1 LKIIS
6 FINRSILRKTVF
18 LFVAIVFVPVLLMA
32 YFAYGILLK
41 NNNDNLVSGLKSGA
55 GYINTVF
62 EYNSNLVLSNSIK
75 LKDDYIF
82 IEMIKSLLEG
92 KENHSEMMDYINKN
106 YKFDF
111 FVILPGNGNEEFFYS
126 ETVRRDVFTE
136 VISEFNKPMI
146 ICSGKN
152 FISVVK
158 IPVNTKIKT
167 HHVTLGMMIDSYNIL
182 ESSKILDFDFIVIEK
197 KDGAA
202 VNRFSSL
209 HDEYGYAIPPGSLAL
224 NPEILSSTEIFTEKI
239 NGETRKLLPFD
250 FANLSKDYRG
260 VISKHVNFEYLKSA
274 QRYLGLLLLL
284 FIILTIVLAVFIR
297 SQILSPVIKLLEG
310 IRTASAQIEKGQPIE
325 SLDIRNKDEIGLL
338 AGEYNRMATEIA
350 KSFSRIK
357 YLQNYLLNI
366 FESMPSGLIVV
377 DSEGKIT
384 QWNKNAEKYTRDIN
398 SLKKGN
404 EVWKSLPDLKI
415 YKEDLI
421 NLINEKRQLEFY
433 REPVQH
439 GVHKNV
445 NVNLFPLVSNGVTG
459 SVIRIDDVTDLK
471 KKEEQLV
478 QAQKME
484 TIGTLAG
491 GIAHDFNNI
500 LAGIVGVVSLLR
512 HKIDN
517 GMKITDEI
525 LNDYLDI
532 MEQSGNRAA
541 DIVQR
546 LLTLS
551 RKQTVS
557 VEKVRI
563 SEVINHV
570 MRICSNTFDKSVK
583 ITGINTNS
591 TIQTIVDFTQLE
603 QIILNLSINASHAM
617 TIMRGDDSKWG
628 GELTIEIA
636 ENLDHDELNKFRP
649 SDDDKDYFRI
659 SVKDNGV
666 GIDPV
671 TVKQIFEP
679 FFSTKDKSMGT
690 GLGLT
695 IVYNVVQQSGGFID
709 IDSEPGK
716 GTEFK
721 IYMPKYFDDGSG
733 DDIKKTESIIQGTG
747 TVLVIDDEPVLRELA
762 RSMLG
767 QAGYK
772 VITAKDGVEGT
783 DIYAENCENIDI
795 VLLDMMM
802 PNKNGK
808 ETFIDLKE
816 MDGDV
821 KVVMTSGFTRD
832 KRVEDVLK
840 LGARDFI
847 QKPYTIF
854 SLAEKIYKVINES

>member
-1 LKIIS
+1 M
-6 FINRSILRKTVF
+6 V
-18 LFVAIVFVPVLLMA
+18 IVFIPLLVMA
-32 YFAYGILLK
+32 YFAYGILL
-41 NNNDNLVSGLKSGA
+41 DNHNHNIISALRSGA
-55 GYINTVF
+55 GYINTIF
-62 EYNSNLVLSNSIK
+62 EYNSKLVKSNSIK
-75 LKDDYIF
+75 LRDDFVFVKMAESI
-82 IEMIKSLLEG
+82 SEG
-92 KENHSEMMDYINKN
+92 KEDPSILMNYLNKN
-106 YKFDF
+106 YGYDF
-111 FVILPGNGNEEFFYS
+111 YMISGSENDKEFFYS
-126 ETVRRDVFTE
+126 GTVKRDLFSE
-136 VISEFNKPMI
+136 EIKEFNKPVI
-146 ICSGKN
+146 ICSAQS
-152 FISVVK
+152 FIAVIK
-158 IPVNTKIKT
+158 IPLNTSVSTRSI
-167 HHVTLGMMIDSYNIL
+167 TLGMMIDDYNIQ
-182 ESSKILDFDFIVIEK
+182 ESSNILDFDFIVIEK
-197 KDGAA
+197 KDGSAE
-202 VNRFSSL
+202 NRFSTL
-209 HDEYGYAIPPGSLAL
+209 HDEYGFAIPPGSLTL
-224 NPEILSSTEIFTEKI
+224 PVEMLSSSEIFTETI
-239 NGETRKLLPFD
+239 NGKTRKLLPFD
-250 FANLSKDYRG
+250 FTDLSRDYRG
-260 VISKHVNFEYLKSA
+260 VISKHANFEYLKSA
-274 QRYLGLLLLL
+274 QKYIGFLLL
-284 FIILTIVLAVFIR
+284 FFVFLTIVLAVFIR
-297 SQILSPVIKLLEG
+297 SQILSPVVKLLEG
-310 IRTASAQIEKGQPIE
+310 IKTASVQIEKGRPIE
-325 SLDIRNKDEIGLL
+325 SLDIKNKDEIGIL

-350 KSFSRIK
+350 KNFSRIK

-384 QWNKNAEKYTRDIN
+384 QWNKNAEKYAGDSKN
-398 SLKKGN
+398 LKKGS

-415 YKEDLI
+415 YKDDLI
-421 NLINEKRQLEFY
+421 SMISEKKQLEFY
-433 REPVQH
+433 REPVQN

-459 SVIRIDDVTDLK
+459 SVIRIDDITEFK

-517 GMKITDEI
+517 GMEITDEL

-551 RKQTVS
+551 KKQTVS
-557 VEKVRI
+557 VDKVKI

-570 MRICSNTFDKSVK
+570 IRICSNTFDKSIK
-583 ITGINTNS
+583 ITGINTDS
-591 TIQTIVDFTQLE
+591 EILTIVDFTQLE

-617 TIMRGDDSKWG
+617 TIMRDENVRWG
-628 GELTIEIA
+628 GELVIEIV
-636 ENLDHDELNKFRP
+636 ENLDKSELLKFRP

-666 GIDPV
+666 GMDPE

-716 GTEFK
+716 GTEFR
-721 IYMPKYFDDGSG
+721 IYMPKYFSDGSE
-733 DDIKKTESIIQGTG
+733 DEIKKSEHIIKGEGTI
-747 TVLVIDDEPVLRELA
+747 LVIDDEPVLRELA

-767 QAGYK
+767 QAGYQ
-772 VITAKDGVEGT
+772 VITAKDGIEGV
-783 DIYAENCENIDI
+783 DVYMRNIDNIDI

-808 ETFIDLKE
+808 ETFIDLK
-816 MDGDV
+816 DIRSDI
-821 KVVMTSGFTRD
+821 KVVMTSGFTKD

-854 SLAEKIYKVINES
+854 SLAEKIHKVMNES

>member
-1 LKIIS
+1 M
-6 FINRSILRKTVF
+6 
-18 LFVAIVFVPVLLMA
+18 IVFIPVLVMT
-32 YFAYGILLK
+32 YFAYGILL
-41 NNNDNLVSGLKSGA
+41 DNHNHNIISGLRSGA
-55 GYINTVF
+55 GYINTIF
-62 EYNSNLVLSNSIK
+62 EYNSKLALSNSIK
-75 LKDDYIF
+75 LRDDFVF
-82 IEMIKSLLEG
+82 IKMAQSISEG
-92 KENHSEMMDYINKN
+92 KEDPSGLMNYLNKN
-106 YKFDF
+106 YGYDF
-111 FVILPGNGNEEFFYS
+111 YMITGLEDDKEFFYS
-126 ETVRRDVFTE
+126 ETVKRDLFNE
-136 VISEFNKPMI
+136 GIKELNKPVI
-146 ICSGKN
+146 ICSAQS
-152 FISVVK
+152 FIAAIK
-158 IPVNTKIKT
+158 IPLNTAAVTRNI
-167 HHVTLGMMIDSYNIL
+167 TLGMMIDGYNIQ
-182 ESSKILDFDFIVIEK
+182 ESSKILDFDFVVIEK
-197 KDGAA
+197 KDGSV
-202 VNRFSSL
+202 VNRFSTL
-209 HDEYGYAIPPGSLAL
+209 HDEYGYAIPSGGLSL
-224 NPEILSSTEIFTEKI
+224 PVEMLSSSEIFTETI

-250 FANLSKDYRG
+250 FANLSRDYRG
-260 VISKHVNFEYLKSA
+260 VISKHADIEYLKSA
-274 QRYLGLLLLL
+274 QTYIGFLLL
-284 FIILTIVLAVFIR
+284 FFIVLTIVLAVFIR
-297 SQILSPVIKLLEG
+297 SQILSPVVKLLEG
-310 IRTASAQIEKGQPIE
+310 IRTASVQIEKGRPIE
-325 SLDIRNKDEIGLL
+325 SLGIKNKDEIGIL

-350 KSFSRIK
+350 KNFSRIK

-366 FESMPSGLIVV
+366 FESMPSGMIVV

-384 QWNKNAEKYTRDIN
+384 QWNKNAEKYTRGSN
-398 SLKKGN
+398 SLKKGT

-415 YKEDLI
+415 YKDDLI
-421 NLINEKRQLEFY
+421 SMINEKRQLEFY
-433 REPVQH
+433 REPVQD
-439 GVHKNV
+439 GVHKSV

-459 SVIRIDDVTDLK
+459 SVIRIDDVTEFK

-517 GMKITDEI
+517 GMEITDEI

-551 RKQTVS
+551 KKQTVS
-557 VEKVRI
+557 VDKVRI

-570 MRICSNTFDKSVK
+570 IRICSNTFDKSIK
-583 ITGINTNS
+583 ISGINTDS
-591 TIQTIVDFTQLE
+591 EILTIVDFTQLE

-617 TIMRGDDSKWG
+617 TIMREDDSRWG
-628 GELTIEIA
+628 GELIIEIV
-636 ENLDHDELNKFRP
+636 ENLDKSELLQFRP

-666 GIDPV
+666 GMDPK

-721 IYMPKYFDDGSG
+721 IYMPKYFSDGSENE
-733 DDIKKTESIIQGTG
+733 IKKTESIIKGEGTI
-747 TVLVIDDEPVLRELA
+747 LVIDDEPVLRELA
-762 RSMLG
+762 KSMLG
-767 QAGYK
+767 QAGYN
-772 VITAKDGVEGT
+772 VITAKDGIEGT
-783 DIYAENCENIDI
+783 DVYLKNRDHIDL

-808 ETFIDLKE
+808 ETFIDLK
-816 MDGDV
+816 DICSDI
-821 KVVMTSGFTRD
+821 KVVMTSGFTKD
-832 KRVEDVLK
+832 KRVEDVLR

-854 SLAEKIYKVINES
+854 SLAEKIHKVMNEN

>member
-1 LKIIS
+1 MNIFS
-6 FINRSILRKTVF
+6 FIKRSILRKTVF
-18 LFVAIVFVPVLLMA
+18 LFVVIVFLPVLLMA
-32 YFAYGILLK
+32 YFAYGILLS
-41 NNNDNLVSGLKSGA
+41 NHNDNLVSGLKSGA
-55 GYINTVF
+55 GYINTIF
-62 EYNSNLVLSNSIK
+62 EYNSNIVLSKSIK
-75 LKDDYIF
+75 LKDDF
-82 IEMIKSLLEG
+82 VFVNKAAAVFEG
-92 KENHSEMMDYINKN
+92 KGDPSDLMNYLNKN
-106 YKFDF
+106 YGFDF
-111 FVILPGNGNEEFFYS
+111 YMISAGEEKEFFYS
-126 ETVRRDVFTE
+126 ETVKPDAFTE
-136 VISEFNKPMI
+136 EIEEMNRPVLS
-146 ICSGKN
+146 CSN
-152 FISVVK
+152 SSFMAAIK
-158 IPVNTKIKT
+158 IPFYKDPVNYRI
-167 HHVTLGMMIDSYNIL
+167 TLGMMIDEYNIL
-182 ESSKILDFDFIVIEK
+182 ESSSILDFDFIIIEK
-197 KDGAA
+197 KNGKA
-202 VNRFSSL
+202 VNRFSTL
-209 HDEYGYAIPPGSLAL
+209 HDEYGYSIPPGSLTL
-224 NPEILSSTEIFTEKI
+224 DPEMLTSSDIFTDTL

-250 FANLSKDYRG
+250 FANLSRNYRG
-260 VISKHVNFEYLKSA
+260 VISKHVNFEYLQSA
-274 QRYLGLLLLL
+274 KKYLGYLLL
-284 FIILTIVLAVFIR
+284 FFMVLTIVLAAFIR
-297 SQILSPVIKLLEG
+297 SQILSPVIKLLDG

-325 SLDIRNKDEIGLL
+325 SLDIKNKDEIGIL
-338 AGEYNRMATEIA
+338 ADEYNRMATEMA

-384 QWNKNAEKYTRDIN
+384 QWNKNAEKYTRDVN

-415 YKEDLI
+415 YKEDLLS
-421 NLINEKRQLEFY
+421 LISEKRQLEFY
-433 REPVQH
+433 REPVQN
-439 GVHKNV
+439 GVHRNV
-445 NVNLFPLVSNGVTG
+445 NVNLFPLASNGVTG
-459 SVIRIDDVTDLK
+459 SVIRIDDVSELK
-471 KKEEQLV
+471 KKEEQLI

-517 GMKITDEI
+517 GMKVTDEI

-563 SEVINHV
+563 SEVVNHV
-570 MRICSNTFDKSVK
+570 MRICSNTFDKSISIKGV
-583 ITGINTNS
+583 NTDS
-591 TIQTIVDFTQLE
+591 CIQTIVDFTQLE

-617 TIMRGDDSKWG
+617 TIMRDDDSNWG
-628 GELTIEIA
+628 GELIIEIA
-636 ENLDHDELNKFRP
+636 ENLDQDEIDKFRP

-666 GIDPV
+666 GMDPS

-721 IYMPKYFDDGSG
+721 IYMPKYFDDGKG

-767 QAGYK
+767 QAGYE
-772 VITAKDGVEGT
+772 VITAKDGIEGT
-783 DIYAENCENIDI
+783 DIYAENKDKIDI

-816 MDGDV
+816 MNSDV
-821 KVVMTSGFTRD
+821 KVVMTSGFTKD
-832 KRVEDVLK
+832 KRVEDVLR

-854 SLAEKIYKVINES
+854 SLAEKIYKVMNEN

>member
-1 LKIIS
+1 MKILS
-6 FINRSILRKTVF
+6 FINKSVLRKTVF
-18 LFVAIVFVPVLLMA
+18 LFVTIVFIPILIMA
-32 YFAYGILLK
+32 FFAYGILLK
-41 NNNDNLVSGLKSGA
+41 NHNDNLLSGLKSGA
-55 GYINTVF
+55 GYINTIF
-62 EYNSNLVLSNSIK
+62 EYNSRLVLSNSIK
-75 LKDDYIF
+75 LKDDFVFARLAEAVSEEKQDPSDLMNYLSRNYGYDF
-82 IEMIKSLLEG
+82 YMITGGTAEK
-92 KENHSEMMDYINKN
+92 
-106 YKFDF
+106 
-111 FVILPGNGNEEFFYS
+111 EFFYS
-126 ETVRRDVFTE
+126 ETVKRDAFTE
-136 VISEFNKPMI
+136 DISEINKPVIS
-146 ICSGKN
+146 CSN
-152 FISVVK
+152 RSFLAAVK
-158 IPVNTKIKT
+158 IPVDTYLI
-167 HHVTLGMMIDSYNIL
+167 TLGMMIDDYNIM
-182 ESSKILDFDFIVIEK
+182 ESSSILDFDFTVIEK
-197 KDGAA
+197 QNGTA
-202 VNRFSSL
+202 VNRFSTL
-209 HDEYGYAIPPGSLAL
+209 HDEYGYAVSPGSLTFS
-224 NPEILSSTEIFTEKI
+224 EDIFSSSEVFTETV
-239 NGETRKLLPFD
+239 NGDTRILLPFD

-260 VISKHVNFEYLKSA
+260 VISKHVNFQYLKSA
-274 QRYLGLLLLL
+274 QRYIGFLLL
-284 FIILTIVLAVFIR
+284 FFVVLTIVLAVFIK
-297 SQILSPVIKLLEG
+297 SHILSPVVKLLEG
-310 IRTASAQIEKGQPIE
+310 IKTASVQIEKGQPIE
-325 SLDIRNKDEIGLL
+325 SLDIKNRDEIGIL
-338 AGEYNRMATEIA
+338 AGEYNRMATEMA

-384 QWNKNAEKYTRDIN
+384 QWNRNAEKYTRDIK

-421 NLINEKRQLEFY
+421 NLISERKQLEFY
-433 REPVQH
+433 REPVQN
-439 GVHKNV
+439 GVSKNV

-459 SVIRIDDVTDLK
+459 SVIRIDDVTELK

-517 GMKITDEI
+517 GMEVTDEI

-551 RKQTVS
+551 KKQTVS
-557 VEKVRI
+557 VEKVRV

-570 MRICSNTFDKSVK
+570 IRICSNTFDKSINIK
-583 ITGINTNS
+583 GINTNS
-591 TIQTIVDFTQLE
+591 EIQTIVDFTQLE

-617 TIMRGDDSKWG
+617 TIMREDDTKWG
-628 GELTIEIA
+628 GELTIEIV
-636 ENLDHDELNKFRP
+636 ENLEEEEINKFRP
-649 SDDDKDYFRI
+649 SNDDKDYFSI
-659 SVKDNGV
+659 SVRDNGV
-666 GIDPV
+666 GMNPE
-671 TVKQIFEP
+671 TVRQIFEP

-721 IYMPKYFDDGSG
+721 IYMPKYFSDGNEEE
-733 DDIKKTESIIQGTG
+733 IKKTLNIIRGEGTI
-747 TVLVIDDEPVLRELA
+747 LVIDDEPVLRELA
-762 RSMLG
+762 KSMLG

-772 VITAKDGVEGT
+772 VITAKDGIEGT
-783 DIYAENCENIDI
+783 DIYAQNRDSIDI

-816 MDGDV
+816 MNSKI
-821 KVVMTSGFTRD
+821 KVVMTSGFTKDR
-832 KRVEDVLK
+832 RVEDVLN
-840 LGARDFI
+840 LGAKDFI

-854 SLAEKIYKVINES
+854 SLAEKIDKVMNES